1 MSTPVLGG
9 ETNGV
14 DQAPE
19 YRYSFKFG
27 PTDTHLDPAICI
39 TAIYITC
46 TCTEIFW
53 EKLKSL
59 KKVNSFNLFIVLC
72 LLHEEEV

>member
-1 MSTPVLGG
+1 MSTPVLDG
-9 ETNGV
+9 EINEV

-19 YRYSFKFG
+19 YRYSLKYG

-39 TAIYITC
+39 TAIYITY
-46 TCTEIFW
+46 TYTEIFW
-53 EKLKSL
+53 KKLKSL
-59 KKVNSFNLFIVLC
+59 KEVNSFNLFIVLC